1 MAKVLVLY
9 YSSYGHV
16 EQMAD
21 AVADGARAAGAEV
34 DIRRVAETAPAA
46 VVEVDLSTGDLR
58 KLREEGEM
66 RCRPGSGRRRR

>member
-21 AVADGARAAGAEV
+21 AVADGARAAGADV
-34 DIRRVAETAPAA
+34 DIAVQRLRAGAEPA
-46 VVEVDLSTGDLR
+46 D
-58 KLREEGEM
+58 
-66 RCRPGSGRRRR
+66 P